1 MRRMVSRLML
11 AQIVDCAMSS
21 FAAISCWVM
30 PWPPSSTGRFMSWI
44 FASSSRRSA
53 GVSSGTLWRL
63 PSVPTTG
70 FGFAAAPFAFL
81 TAFLTVPSL
90 TPERGREGPVAD
102 RVVLEAEDEVGAL
115 LDGETDRVGGEP
127 VLAHPVPADLSRGV
141 SEGDPRASVVC
152 LGRSGREGV
161 SGFSRSRRAVPGCR
175 RRAVRPV
182 RG

>member
-63 PSVPTTG
+63 PSAPTTG

-90 TPERGREGPVAD
+90 TPSAAARD
-102 RVVLEAEDEVGAL
+102 L
-115 LDGETDRVGGEP
+115 LLIGSSWKLRMRLVRCWTVMRTASAVNLSWHSWFQP
-127 VLAHPVPADLSRGV
+127 ISPAGY
-141 SEGDPRASVVC
+141 PRAIQARPSYAWAI
-152 LGRSGREGV
+152 RS
-161 SGFSRSRRAVPGCR
+161 
-175 RRAVRPV
+175 
-182 RG
+182 